1 MASEKLVFK
10 NGYSNNNITQIIL
23 KMGKTPSKPLFLGS
37 Q

>member
-10 NGYSNNNITQIIL
+10 NGYSNNKIILIIL
-23 KMGKTPSKPLFLGS
+23 KMGKTPSKPLFLVS